1 MAFSVLRVKH
11 DQRDGVSEMDQPG
24 GRGQCPPASDPKT
37 ETASTTTL
45 TEMATD
51 AAAAD
56 VASTR
61 SSDREAL
68 KVTVPG

>member
-1 MAFSVLRVKH
+1 
-11 DQRDGVSEMDQPG
+11 MDQPG